1 MKRFLQDVVVTGLS
15 GKALK
20 TIEVHKK
27 KKQIKVRRNWSG
39 ANAEH
44 PHHHLSKRKKE
55 KTCWTFKPISVSFL
69 QKKVPLDNMVL
80 ASASCLHPKNRKSK
94 NTVKQ
99 AEFLAKQFPHVID
112 ETRISQAKDQWKI
125 CQAEDN
131 NKIDANLSQVD
142 HYWRNILKFT
152 TSSGEPKYH
161 VLCKLVKSVLS
172 FCCRTITVRQ
182 QEHMH

>member
-1 MKRFLQDVVVTGLS
+1 M
-15 GKALK
+15 
-20 TIEVHKK
+20 
-27 KKQIKVRRNWSG
+27 
-39 ANAEH
+39 
-44 PHHHLSKRKKE
+44 SKRKKE
-55 KTCWTFKPISVSFL
+55 KTCWTFKPIVFL
-69 QKKVPLDNMVL
+69 FYRRRYHWTIWFWPQHLVFILRTGNQRIL
-80 ASASCLHPKNRKSK
+80 WN
-94 NTVKQ
+94 KQ
-99 AEFLAKQFPHVID
+99 EFLAKQFPHVIN